1 MQHATCHA
9 MSDLDE
15 AANQDSA
22 LTTSTT
28 VFVTVYGKG
37 NKITRTKMTCDF
49 IRFPLNRILVM
60 VFRRKIRIG
69 LTSLLPDEKVL
80 VLIAV
85 GNGRTHYRISRN
97 FVPHGFLY

>member
-1 MQHATCHA
+1 

-15 AANQDSA
+15 AANQDSV
-22 LTTSTT
+22 LTTSNT

-49 IRFPLNRILVM
+49 IRFLLNRILVM

-69 LTSLLPDEKVL
+69 LSGTKMSNFDNCEKKERCK
-80 VLIAV
+80 
-85 GNGRTHYRISRN
+85 G
-97 FVPHGFLY
+97 